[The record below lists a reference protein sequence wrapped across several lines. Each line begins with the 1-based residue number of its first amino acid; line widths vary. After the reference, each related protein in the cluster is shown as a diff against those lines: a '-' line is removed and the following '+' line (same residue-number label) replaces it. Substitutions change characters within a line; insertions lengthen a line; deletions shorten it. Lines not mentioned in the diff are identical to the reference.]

1 MYKVQS
7 SHFVKNKVGATLVSS
22 LSQDGEQ
29 KNLIVTVINPKDSE
43 NIEQVI
49 DASSALKRLS
59 DEFDRAEA
67 LRFDVEVE
75 INEENHELT
84 AIVGSSIY
92 KVQPTE
98 LNFY

>member
-1 MYKVQS
+1 MYKVNS
-7 SHFVKNKVGATLVSS
+7 SHFVKNKVGATLVAS
-22 LSQDGEQ
+22 LKKDDEQ
-29 KNLIVTVINPKDSE
+29 KNLIVTIINPKDSE

-49 DASSALKRLS
+49 DTSAALKRLS

-67 LRFDVEVE
+67 LRFDVEIE

-84 AIVGSSIY
+84 AIVGNSVY
-92 KVQPTE
+92 KIQPTE

>member
-7 SHFVKNKVGATLVSS
+7 SHFVKNKVGATLVAS
-22 LSQDGEQ
+22 LKKDDEQ
-29 KNLIVTVINPKDSE
+29 KNLIVTIINPKDSE

-49 DASSALKRLS
+49 DASAALKRLS
-59 DEFDRAEA
+59 DEFDMAEA
-67 LRFDVEVE
+67 LRFDVEIE

-84 AIVGSSIY
+84 AIIGSSVY
-92 KVQPTE
+92 KIQPTE

>member
-7 SHFVKNKVGATLVSS
+7 SHFVKNKAGATLVSS

-43 NIEQVI
+43 NVEQVI

-67 LRFDVEVE
+67 LRFDVEIE

-84 AIVGSSIY
+84 AIVGSSVY